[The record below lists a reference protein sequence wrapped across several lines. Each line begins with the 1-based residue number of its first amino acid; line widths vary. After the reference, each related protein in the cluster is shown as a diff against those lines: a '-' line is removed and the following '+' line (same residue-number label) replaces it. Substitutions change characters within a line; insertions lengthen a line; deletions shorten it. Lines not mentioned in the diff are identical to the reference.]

1 MPFSQGKK
9 NKYFIDAGLLNS
21 ALIKTKLLP
30 MAYYDID
37 SKQIVV
43 SAENIV
49 YLKDFFTEI
58 HDFTE
63 KYNLLV
69 KMISDIS
76 KQLFI
81 FNDNNIYLIGL
92 DFNDIIVIDNS
103 IFVIHNDKNWNKG
116 NKLLVPFKKPLFC
129 SPSVLEIN
137 KLPSTISATDAYY
150 SLALLVIYYLQS
162 KSNNE
167 TINISNNYNSIST
180 IKGTKMYYFLERAI
194 NDGILLYI

>member
-9 NKYFIDAGLLNS
+9 NKYFINAGLLNS

-37 SKQIVV
+37 SKQIVF
-43 SAENIV
+43 SAEKIV
-49 YLKDFFTEI
+49 YLKDFFNEI

-103 IFVIHNDKNWNKG
+103 IFVIHSNKICNKG

-137 KLPSTISATDAYY
+137 KLPSIISATDAYY
-150 SLALLVIYYLQS
+150 SLALLTIYFLQ
-162 KSNNE
+162 NE
-167 TINISNNYNSIST
+167 TNKTTDYNNIST

-194 NDGILLYI
+194 NNGILLYI

>member
-9 NKYFIDAGLLNS
+9 NKYFINAGLLNS

-43 SAENIV
+43 SAEKIV
-49 YLKDFFTEI
+49 YLKDFFNEI

-81 FNDNNIYLIGL
+81 FNDSNIYLIGL
-92 DFNDIIVIDNS
+92 ELDDIIVIDNS
-103 IFVIHNDKNWNKG
+103 IFVIHNDKICNKG
-116 NKLLVPFKKPLFC
+116 NKLLVPLKKPLFC

-137 KLPSTISATDAYY
+137 KLPSIISATDAYY
-150 SLALLVIYYLQS
+150 SLALLVIYYLQ
-162 KSNNE
+162 NE
-167 TINISNNYNSIST
+167 TNKTTDYNNISI

-194 NDGILLYI
+194 NNGILLYI

>member
-9 NKYFIDAGLLNS
+9 NKFFIDAGLLNS

-37 SKQIVV
+37 NKQIVF
-43 SAENIV
+43 SAEKIV
-49 YLKDFFTEI
+49 YLKDFFNEI

-81 FNDNNIYLIGL
+81 FNDSNIYLIGL
-92 DFNDIIVIDNS
+92 EFDDIIVIDNS
-103 IFVIHNDKNWNKG
+103 IFIIHSDKFCNKG

-129 SPSVLEIN
+129 SPTVLEIT
-137 KLPSTISATDAYY
+137 KLPSNINATDAYY
-150 SLALLVIYYLQS
+150 SLALLTIYYLQS
-162 KSNNE
+162 NKTNNSNDYN
-167 TINISNNYNSIST
+167 NIKA

>member
-43 SAENIV
+43 SAEKIV
-49 YLKDFFTEI
+49 YLKDFFNEI

-103 IFVIHNDKNWNKG
+103 IFVIHNDKICNKG

-137 KLPSTISATDAYY
+137 KLPSTIRATDAYY
-150 SLALLVIYYLQS
+150 SLALLTIYFLQ
-162 KSNNE
+162 NE
-167 TINISNNYNSIST
+167 TNKTTDYNNIST
-180 IKGTKMYYFLERAI
+180 IKGTKMYYFLEKAI